1 MNLKSLNIS
10 NERSNEQENRVVNEI
25 NNMVETER
33 STLTKVLSSL
43 LLKDIKYQLEANKPD
58 RIYSA
63 LVQNNL
69 LLRSA
74 IQYISGI
81 SLYAQ
86 KETLKPLGS
95 TGLLYVYEWNYYPV
109 ITRTYNGLTKLM
121 EW

>member
-43 LLKDIKYQLEANKPD
+43 LLKDIKYSLEADKPD
-58 RIYSA
+58 KIYSA

-86 KETLKPLGS
+86 KETLKYLS
-95 TGLLYVYEWNYYPV
+95 EIGLFYVYEWNYYPV
-109 ITRTYNGLTKLM
+109 ITKTYNGLTKLM